1 LKFPENL
8 TKNLPLPLFAKE
20 GNKKQK
26 KGTGQLS
33 NEAAGISEVIKK
45 QITLC

>member
-20 GNKKQK
+20 GNKKIYLLISPFE
-26 KGTGQLS
+26 KGGLR
-33 NEAAGISEVIKK
+33 GI
-45 QITLC
+45 